1 MRPTARR
8 VRTQVR
14 EHLDAE
20 ADYERGR
27 QGLEEVRRYGENE
40 AHLAE
45 QSGLH
50 HAADW
55 PRMAEAWGCALGPIL
70 PLRVLLG
77 VRLAEAGRSLW
88 GCALGPI
95 LPHCEGLLWRQLW
108 PN

>member
-1 MRPTARR
+1 MPQLCACPRCAQAYAMRARPPHTPAHMRPTARR

-55 PRMAEAWGCALGPIL
+55 PRMAEAWGCALGPI
-70 PLRVLLG
+70 
-77 VRLAEAGRSLW
+77 
-88 GCALGPI
+88 
-95 LPHCEGLLWRQLW
+95 
-108 PN
+108 